1 MNRPLL
7 ALALIA
13 ACTSFAHAQAHDTA
27 GRLGD
32 LQIGGGV
39 ALANSDYT
47 QNKIRGYSFY
57 ADFDFHTHYGAE
69 LEFHQVSDPNS
80 PVYERTYEVGGRYHL
95 MRSARFRPYAKLM
108 VGRGV
113 FNSPVYSYTVPIA
126 GCDPAVSNCVY
137 TVVTTNFNLAYNMF
151 AAGGGIDYAVLP
163 RLNIRADYEYQ
174 DWLSGPGLSNGL
186 TPQILTIGAAYHFP
200 AGRPRFATR

>member
-7 ALALIA
+7 ALALLA

-39 ALANSDYT
+39 ALANSDYLSN
-47 QNKIRGYSFY
+47 QIRGYTFY
-57 ADFDFHTHYGAE
+57 ADFDFHTHYGVEA
-69 LEFHQVSDPNS
+69 EFHQVSDPNS
-80 PVYERTYEVGGRYHL
+80 PVYERTYEVGARYHFGQG
-95 MRSARFRPYAKLM
+95 RFRPYVKAM
-108 VGRGV
+108 IGRGV
-113 FNSPVYSYTVPIA
+113 FNSAVYSYTVPIA
-126 GCDPAVSNCVY
+126 GCDPTVSTCTY

-151 AAGGGIDYAVLP
+151 AGGAGIDFQVLP
-163 RLNIRADYEYQ
+163 RLNVRADYEYQ
-174 DWLSGPGLSNGL
+174 DWLSGPGLTNGL
-186 TPQILTIGAAYHFP
+186 TPQIFTIGAAYHFP